1 MAMSVA
7 IDRPRGRFRS
17 RRPNVVRPAPLS
29 MRLLLIH
36 PNADPSDITREI
48 GLAPLRAWRCGETRF
63 TPKGTPL
70 EGVRRD
76 TRWSHGFEVDK
87 NATIETAMASA
98 LDKLAGK
105 RRFLASLRETGGT
118 AELVVSLPGDTHQGA
133 SISVELL
140 KALADLGISLGIE
153 VFPKTNG

>member
-1 MAMSVA
+1 MH
-7 IDRPRGRFRS
+7 
-17 RRPNVVRPAPLS
+17 
-29 MRLLLIH
+29 LLLIH

-70 EGVRRD
+70 EGVWRD
-76 TRWSHGFEVDK
+76 TRWSHGFELDK
-87 NATIETAMASA
+87 NATIETAMTSA
-98 LDKLAGK
+98 LDKLAGT

-118 AELVVSLPGDTHQGA
+118 AELIISLPGDSHQGA
-133 SISVELL
+133 SISVRLL
-140 KALADLGISLGIE
+140 KAFADLGVSLGIE